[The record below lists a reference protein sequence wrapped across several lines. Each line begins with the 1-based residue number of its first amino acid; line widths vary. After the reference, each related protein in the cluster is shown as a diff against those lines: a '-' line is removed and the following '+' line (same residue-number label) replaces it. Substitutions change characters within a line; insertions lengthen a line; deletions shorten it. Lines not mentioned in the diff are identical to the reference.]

1 MYWEVYAYI
10 LDGIVKDI
18 AVYDPKDGYTM
29 ANAIAMNLYGPNAF
43 AVSCTS
49 YPIQVDDKYI
59 AGKFFH
65 GELEVKSVDRIGDKI
80 YEVEQGIGE
89 LGGLVA
95 ELLGGM

>member
-29 ANAIAMNLYGPNAF
+29 ANTIAQNLYGPNAF
-43 AVSCTS
+43 AVECTS
-49 YPIQVDDKYI
+49 YPVEAGDTYT
-59 AGKFFH
+59 GKFYH
-65 GELEVKSVDRIGDKI
+65 DGEEVKSVDRVGDKI

-89 LGGLVA
+89 LGALVA
-95 ELLGGM
+95 ELLGG